1 MKWPAQWSYDQPEAG
16 IISKHTSGTVAD
28 GLEKFTD
35 IVAGSGMK
43 ILVIIDHRGE
53 AKANGLDLR
62 ETKLVILGNP
72 MR

>member
-1 MKWPAQWSYDQPEAG
+1 
-16 IISKHTSGTVAD
+16 
-28 GLEKFTD
+28 
-35 IVAGSGMK
+35 MK